1 VEITT
6 IEPDEVAEFH
16 QTLAR
21 AFHGEWSREAV
32 ENASRVTEP
41 ARSLVVRDG
50 GRMVASTGSYTR
62 RLTVPGGEVPLAGVT
77 MVGVQA
83 SHRRRGL
90 LRSLMRHQLDAL
102 HEAGE
107 EPVAALW
114 AAETAIYTRFGY
126 GMATMAAKL
135 EVHSRQARL
144 RSAPGRRADLLTPAE
159 AVPAMRRIHDAVRAG
174 WPGMLDRPGAWW
186 EWRIADPEERRDG
199 AGVLRAAVIEDAAY
213 ALYAVKEGWDQG
225 RPAYEVFVREL
236 VATDAD
242 AHAAIWGY
250 LLGLDLTHR
259 LEYELGPAD
268 DPLVHMVTEA
278 QAVQAQLGEGL
289 WVRLVD
295 VPAALSRRAYAA
307 PFEVVLD
314 VADEFCAWNAGR
326 WALAWDGAVAT
337 CERTSAP
344 ADLELGCEELG
355 AAYLGGT
362 TLDGLARAGRV
373 RELRAGALGAAS
385 RAFRGERAPWCPEIF

>member
-6 IEPDEVAEFH
+6 IEPDEVPEFH

-21 AFHGEWSREAV
+21 AFHTEWPPEAI
-32 ENASRVTEP
+32 ENAARVTEP

-50 GRMVASTGSYTR
+50 GRMVASTGSYGR
-62 RLTVPGGEVPLAGVT
+62 RLSVPGGEVPLAGVT

-102 HEAGE
+102 HEAGD

-126 GMATMAAKL
+126 GLATMTAKL
-135 EVHSRQARL
+135 GVHTRQARL
-144 RSAPGRRADLLTPAE
+144 RSAPDRRAELLAPAE
-159 AVPAMRRIHDAVRAG
+159 AVPAMRRIHDAARRDS
-174 WPGMLDRPGAWW
+174 PGMIDRPGSWW
-186 EWRIADPEERRDG
+186 DWRTADPEHRRAG
-199 AGVLRAAVIEDAAY
+199 ASVLRAAVIEDGAY
-213 ALYAVKEGWDQG
+213 ALYAVKDGWDRG
-225 RPAYEVFVREL
+225 RPAFEVFVREL
-236 VATDAD
+236 VATGAE
-242 AHAAIWGY
+242 ARAAIWGY

-259 LEYELGPAD
+259 LEYELAPSD
-268 DPLVHMVTEA
+268 DPLPHMVTEA
-278 QAVQAQLGEGL
+278 QAVQAQVGDGL

-295 VPAALSRRAYAA
+295 VPAALTRRAYAT
-307 PFEVVLD
+307 PFESVLE
-314 VADEFCAWNAGR
+314 VADEFCPWNAGR
-326 WALAWDGAVAT
+326 WALAWDGAAAT
-337 CERTSAP
+337 CERTSAA

-362 TLDGLARAGRV
+362 TLGQLALAGRV

-385 RAFRGERAPWCPEIF
+385 AAFRGERAPWCPEIF

>member
-6 IEPDEVAEFH
+6 IEPGEVPAFH

-21 AFHGEWSREAV
+21 AFHGEWSREV
-32 ENASRVTEP
+32 QENAGRVTDP
-41 ARSLVVRDG
+41 DRSLVVRDG
-50 GRMVASTGSYTR
+50 GRIVASTGSYAR
-62 RLTVPGGEVPLAGVT
+62 RLTVPGGELAVAAVT

-90 LRSLMRHQLDAL
+90 LRSLMRHQIDAL
-102 HEAGE
+102 HEVGE
-107 EPVAALW
+107 EPIAALW

-126 GMATMAAKL
+126 GLATMTAKL
-135 EVHSRQARL
+135 DVHSRQARL
-144 RSAPGRRADLLTPAE
+144 RSTPGLRADLLAPAE
-159 AVPAMRRIHDAVRAG
+159 AVPAMRQIHDAARAG

-199 AGVLRAAVIEDAAY
+199 AGVLRAAVIDDAAY
-213 ALYAVKEGWDQG
+213 ALYAVKEGWDRG
-225 RPAYEVFVREL
+225 RPAFDVFVREL
-236 VATDAD
+236 VATGAE
-242 AHAAIWGY
+242 ARAAIWGY
-250 LLGLDLTHR
+250 LLDLDLTHR
-259 LEYELGPAD
+259 LEYELAPAD
-268 DPLVHMVTEA
+268 EPLLHMLTEA
-278 QAVQAQLGEGL
+278 QSVQATLSEGL

-295 VPAALSRRAYAA
+295 VPAALARRAYAA

-314 VADEFCAWNAGR
+314 VADEFCPWNAGR
-326 WALAWDGAVAT
+326 WALAWDGAAAT

-362 TLDGLARAGRV
+362 TLGRLARAGRV

-385 RAFRGERAPWCPEIF
+385 RAFRGEQAPWCPEIF

>member
-1 VEITT
+1 MEITT
-6 IEPDEVAEFH
+6 IESDEVPEFH

-32 ENASRVTEP
+32 ENASRVTD
-41 ARSLVVRDG
+41 ADRSLVVRDG
-50 GRMVASTGSYTR
+50 GRMVASTGSYAR
-62 RLTVPGGEVPLAGVT
+62 RLTVPGGEVSLAAVT

-107 EPVAALW
+107 PVAALW

-126 GMATMAAKL
+126 GLATMAAKL

-144 RSAPGRRADLLTPAE
+144 RSAPDRRAELLTPAE
-159 AVPAMRRIHDAVRAG
+159 AVPAMRGIHDAARRG
-174 WPGMLDRPGAWW
+174 LPGMLDRPGAWW
-186 EWRIADPEERRDG
+186 EWRITDRQEDREG
-199 AGVLRAAVIEDAAY
+199 AGVLRAAVVEDAAY
-213 ALYAVKEGWDQG
+213 ALYAVKDGWDRG
-225 RPAYEVFVREL
+225 RPAFEVFVREL
-236 VATDAD
+236 VATGAE
-242 AHAAIWGY
+242 ARAAIWGY

-259 LEYELGPAD
+259 LEYELAAAD
-268 DPLVHMVTEA
+268 EPLPHMLTEA
-278 QAVQAQLGEGL
+278 QAVQTQLSDGL

-295 VPAALSRRAYAA
+295 VPAALTRRAYAA

-314 VADEFCAWNAGR
+314 VADEFCPWNAGR
-326 WALAWDGAVAT
+326 WALAWDGTGAT

-362 TLDGLARAGRV
+362 TLGRLARAGRV
-373 RELRAGALGAAS
+373 RELRAGALDAAS
-385 RAFRGERAPWCPEIF
+385 RAFRGDRAPWCPEIF